1 MSAPA
6 PAPAAAAGPALVEMT
21 GPSAT
26 SGDWGRF
33 YHLTRT
39 LAVTDFKVRFYDSA
53 LGYLWTL
60 MKPLMFFG
68 VLYVVFSLIVK
79 VGEGVDHYPAML
91 VSGIV
96 LFFFFSESTGKGVTS
111 VVDSENLVRKI
122 HFPRMVIP
130 LSGVLTNGFFLLLN
144 LVAVMFFFAVD
155 RVEVRLTWLELP
167 VLLALLFLFTIG
179 VTMVL
184 SVLYVPARDVKP
196 IWEVGS
202 QALFYLTPVLYPISL
217 VAEKNEQ
224 LANLAMCNPLA
235 AIIQQSR
242 HALIDPDQ
250 PSAAAAIGGAPR
262 LLIPLGIL
270 VGTFL
275 FGLWLFNRMAPRIA
289 EEL

>member
-1 MSAPA
+1 MSAHATTTA
-6 PAPAAAAGPALVEMT
+6 PEQRLVEMK

-26 SGDWGRF
+26 SGDWRRF

-39 LAVTDFKVRFYDSA
+39 LSVTDFKVRFYDSA

-60 MKPLMFFG
+60 MKPLLFFG
-68 VLYVVFSLIVK
+68 VLYVVFSLIVR
-79 VGEGVDHYPAML
+79 VGEGVEHYPAML
-91 VSGIV
+91 ISGIV

-111 VVDSENLVRKI
+111 VLDSENLVRKI

-130 LSGVLTNGFFLLLN
+130 LSSVLTNTFFLLLN
-144 LVAVMFFFAVD
+144 LIAVFVFFAID
-155 RVEVRLTWLELP
+155 RVELRASWVQLP
-167 VLLALLFLFTIG
+167 LLLVLLFLFTTG

-184 SVLYVPARDVKP
+184 SVLYVPARDIKP
-196 IWEVGS
+196 IWEVAS

-217 VAEKNEQ
+217 VAEQNEK
-224 LANLAMCNPLA
+224 LANLAMCNPIA

-242 HALIDPDQ
+242 HAMIDPAQ
-250 PSAAAAIGGAPR
+250 PSAAEAIGGAPR
-262 LLIPLGIL
+262 LLIPLSIL
-270 VGTFL
+270 VGTFV

>member
-1 MSAPA
+1 VSR
-6 PAPAAAAGPALVEMT
+6 AAATAPDTGGMVEMT

-26 SGDWGRF
+26 SGDWRRF

-60 MKPLMFFG
+60 MKPLLFFG
-68 VLYVVFSLIVK
+68 VLYVVFSLIVR

-91 VSGIV
+91 ISGIV
-96 LFFFFSESTGKGVTS
+96 LFFFFSESTSKGVTS

-130 LSGVLTNGFFLLLN
+130 LSGVLTNTFFLLLN
-144 LVAVMFFFAVD
+144 FVAVFLFFAID
-155 RVEVRLTWLELP
+155 GVELRLSWIELP

-196 IWEVGS
+196 IWEVAS

-217 VAEKNEQ
+217 VAERNEK
-224 LANLAMCNPLA
+224 LAHLAMCNPMA

-242 HALIDPDQ
+242 HAMVDPSQ

-262 LLIPLGIL
+262 LLIPFAIL

-275 FGLWLFNRMAPRIA
+275 FGVWLFNRMAPRIA
-289 EEL
+289 EGL